1 MNVFEKSECF
11 RAFLLLIGKDRVIA
25 EEERMSMMAIG
36 KKLDFEPR
44 FCTNAI
50 NDLLENRHISIDPP
64 RFRSRKLVESLL
76 RDGLRIALADRTLH
90 PEELEWLVRIA
101 EMNGLDRKWVLD
113 AAATVQALEDSTSLN
128 LRFEFEDYL

>member
-1 MNVFEKSECF
+1 LKKDSRPSGNTGSSERMNVFEKSECF

-76 RDGLRIALADRTLH
+76 RDGF
-90 PEELEWLVRIA
+90 
-101 EMNGLDRKWVLD
+101 
-113 AAATVQALEDSTSLN
+113 STRL
-128 LRFEFEDYL
+128 LLFKRWKIPLL